1 MLDKDIIEQT
11 EKWIKQVVVD
21 CNFCPFAAKALLKK
35 TIHYSVQSNLSE
47 EESIAILE
55 KEINYL
61 NENDHLE
68 TSFIIFENCFT
79 NFDSYLKLVNK
90 AERWISKNKYD
101 GIYQLASFHPDYCFE
116 GSDDLDP
123 ANYTN
128 RSIYPMLHLLRED
141 SITKV
146 LEFYKNPETIPH
158 KNIAFAQHKGLEYMQ
173 ALRLACL

>member
-1 MLDKDIIEQT
+1 MKDTDIIEQT
-11 EKWIKQVVVD
+11 KKWIKQVVVD

-35 TIHYSVQSNLSE
+35 TIHYSVLSNVSE
-47 EESIAILE
+47 GESITILE
-55 KEINYL
+55 NEIKYL

-68 TSFIIFENCFT
+68 TSFIIFEN
-79 NFDSYLKLVNK
+79 NFKDFKAYLKLVNI
-90 AERWISKNKYD
+90 AERWISKNNYE
-101 GIYQLASFHPDYCFE
+101 GVYQLASFHPDYCFE
-116 GSDDLDP
+116 GSDELDP

-146 LEFYKNPETIPH
+146 LAFYKNPEAIPH
-158 KNIAFAQHKGLEYMQ
+158 ANIAFAQNKGLEYMQ